1 MSNAPRIYVRGS
13 YIDIHGNQNVYLSV
27 DKDGEVKTHIDE
39 WQLKQPAPAPSESA
53 LPEVLLTPEAKSLHA
68 KLCQAGLL
76 DGQWQPIGLSNAE
89 KGTLIEYIADEL
101 DIRAKW
107 KFFGDCWQVNSGTLR
122 TAYNQALNQRK
133 SLNFQDRLK
142 AVMA

>member
-39 WQLKQPAPAPSESA
+39 RQLKQPAPAPSESA

-76 DGQWQPIGLSNAE
+76 DGQWQP
-89 KGTLIEYIADEL
+89 
-101 DIRAKW
+101 
-107 KFFGDCWQVNSGTLR
+107 
-122 TAYNQALNQRK
+122 
-133 SLNFQDRLK
+133 
-142 AVMA
+142 

>member
-39 WQLKQPAPAPSESA
+39 RQLKQPAPALSESA

-76 DGQWQPIGLSNAE
+76 DEQWQPIGLSNAE
-89 KGTLIEYIADEL
+89 KGTLIEYIAEEL

-107 KFFGDCWQVNSGTLR
+107 KFFGRLWAIDSETLR
-122 TAYNQALNQRK
+122 TSKTRGLEQDKTWKFRERLDAL
-133 SLNFQDRLK
+133 
-142 AVMA
+142 

>member
-39 WQLKQPAPAPSESA
+39 RQLKQPAPAPSESA
-53 LPEVLLTPEAKSLHA
+53 LPEVLLTPEAKSLHT

-89 KGTLIEYIADEL
+89 KGTLIEYIAEVL

-107 KFFGDCWQVNSGTLR
+107 KFFGRLWEVDSETLR
-122 TAYNQALNQRK
+122 TSKTRGLEQDKTWKFRERLDAL
-133 SLNFQDRLK
+133 
-142 AVMA
+142 